1 MTTAVPPTDG
11 VGVRQAERADLLA
24 VLRIE
29 QESFPQPWPVE
40 AFEQHLDEPGFL
52 VAQDD
57 IVVGY
62 VVAAT
67 VPNHRRPLGHIKDLA
82 VRPDRRGEGIGSR
95 LIEGA
100 VGVLDALGA
109 RSVKLEVRESN
120 EGARELYRRQRFV
133 HRRTIPEYYNNGESA
148 LVLVRD
154 G

>member
-11 VGVRQAERADLLA
+11 LGIRQVERADLLA

-29 QESFPQPWPVE
+29 QESFPQPWPLE

-57 IVVGY
+57 VVVGY
-62 VVAAT
+62 VVADT
-67 VPNHRRPLGHIKDLA
+67 VPNHGRPLGHIKDLA
-82 VRPDRRGEGIGSR
+82 VRPERRGEGIGSQ

-100 VGVLDALGA
+100 VSVLSALGA
-109 RSVKLEVRESN
+109 QSVKLEVRESN
-120 EGARELYRRQRFV
+120 EGARELYRRHDFV
-133 HRRTIPEYYNNGESA
+133 HRRTIPEYYNNGDSA